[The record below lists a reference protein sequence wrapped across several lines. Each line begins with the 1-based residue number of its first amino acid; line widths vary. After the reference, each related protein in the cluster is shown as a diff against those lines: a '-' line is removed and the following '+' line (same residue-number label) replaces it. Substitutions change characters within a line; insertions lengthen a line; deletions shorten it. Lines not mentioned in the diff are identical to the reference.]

1 MRGRGRPCINGLCS
15 CTQCRGQFTL
25 ENTLVLR
32 VGTGIFRL
40 ITTVSVVLIAVG
52 ALEFGLAVDQDHL
65 DDAITV
71 QRVGYIFMIAGLG
84 GVMGIAGCC
93 AFNVKQILKYRRRV
107 SRRLLESTLSSPR
120 LAFVLTWIL
129 I

>member
-1 MRGRGRPCINGLCS
+1 M
-15 CTQCRGQFTL
+15 
-25 ENTLVLR
+25 VLR

-40 ITTVSVVLIAVG
+40 ITTISVVLIAVG

-65 DDAITV
+65 DDATTV

-84 GVMGIAGCC
+84 GVMGTAGYC